1 MAARKTRQDNR
12 IPQDKFADARMKP
25 TLDAECNA
33 TAQSLSPAAAVA
45 SCAESLQQTGAY
57 FGGNMTTHNRRSFLK
72 FSAAVL
78 GAPAL
83 ARSSFAQAAW
93 PTAKPIRAIVPFSA
107 GSTIDIIGRIV
118 LDPLSRQ
125 LGQNIV
131 VENRGGAGGSLGSAA
146 VAKADPDGY
155 TLLINAAAPA
165 AYPNLPYDA
174 AADFAGVA
182 IFGSVPNVLL
192 IASSKN
198 IKTLQEL
205 VAKAKDGSMSFAS
218 AGVGSATH
226 WAAERFIV
234 SAGLKATHVPFRGGP
249 EALTEVMTGRVDFVF
264 IGISSGLPFIQNK
277 QLVPLAVSSAK
288 RSPTLPDLP
297 TTLEAGYKDS
307 DFNYWNGML
316 VPAKT
321 PRAIVDQLYSE
332 TTKALAL
339 PEVQQ
344 KLAAQGVEPAPMT
357 PSEIDAM
364 IRREIALNLKIAKEA
379 GLKFN

>member
-1 MAARKTRQDNR
+1 
-12 IPQDKFADARMKP
+12 
-25 TLDAECNA
+25 
-33 TAQSLSPAAAVA
+33 
-45 SCAESLQQTGAY
+45 
-57 FGGNMTTHNRRSFLK
+57 MTTRSRRSFLK
-72 FSAAVL
+72 LSAAVL
-78 GAPAL
+78 ASPAL

-155 TLLINAAAPA
+155 TLLINAGAPA
-165 AYPNLPYDA
+165 AYPNLPYDT

-205 VAKAKDGSMSFAS
+205 VAKAKEGSMSFAS

-307 DFNYWNGML
+307 DFNYWNRHACPGEDAASDCRSAL
-316 VPAKT
+316 LRNHQSA
-321 PRAIVDQLYSE
+321 RA
-332 TTKALAL
+332 A
-339 PEVQQ
+339 
-344 KLAAQGVEPAPMT
+344 
-357 PSEIDAM
+357 
-364 IRREIALNLKIAKEA
+364 
-379 GLKFN
+379 